1 MQEKRLQEVLTQLLK
16 WNFKVQIY
24 QHGHTFWQWIART
37 IRFLGRM
44 GVGEPDCNT
53 SILFAQRWYVLPL
66 VGIHKGIKNPT
77 EQQDWKP

>member
-1 MQEKRLQEVLTQLLK
+1 
-16 WNFKVQIY
+16 
-24 QHGHTFWQWIART
+24 
-37 IRFLGRM
+37 M

-77 EQQDWKP
+77 EQQDWKL